1 MVANTTAA
9 LPLLL
14 LHAAAFSQR
23 NNKLRNYICRVLFLY
38 FWSGRFLRSLKT
50 QPVAR
55 SEVYNSSEAREVN
68 NTHNTPPPLVVSLGT
83 LAHIQHKNEKNRCTW
98 ECGVAYFNFPHP
110 LCPTILTEILVP
122 PSPTNLRAGGVM
134 LYLVPP
140 RLHGGVWSCYT
151 LYPHITE
158 GTG

>member
-1 MVANTTAA
+1 M
-9 LPLLL
+9 
-14 LHAAAFSQR
+14 
-23 NNKLRNYICRVLFLY
+23 
-38 FWSGRFLRSLKT
+38 
-50 QPVAR
+50 
-55 SEVYNSSEAREVN
+55 
-68 NTHNTPPPLVVSLGT
+68 VSLGT

-98 ECGVAYFNFPHP
+98 ECGVAYFNFFHP

-151 LYPHITE
+151 LYLVCTGDLEGGGQTFALQLQKLVITYDLPPC
-158 GTG
+158 TC

>member
-1 MVANTTAA
+1 MNVV
-9 LPLLL
+9 P
-14 LHAAAFSQR
+14 SR
-23 NNKLRNYICRVLFLY
+23 N
-38 FWSGRFLRSLKT
+38 LKT
-50 QPVAR
+50 QPAGRR

-68 NTHNTPPPLVVSLGT
+68 NTPPLMVSLGT

-98 ECGVAYFNFPHP
+98 GCRVAYFNFPHP

-151 LYPHITE
+151 LYPHGTE